1 MVVAYEGKEEQGRRR
16 TLKQRRVAAG
26 LRDGQSIWE
35 EASAHFAR
43 TRDMSALEKV
53 SIGGDGAEWVKT
65 GKDYFSHATLQLD
78 PFHLWRNIIK
88 ALGFDTKSAS
98 RLAVAINQ
106 GTLQDVQEILDSAA
120 KKVRGQS
127 ASALLILRSISAT
140 IGPEYK
146 QLTLVLAWALS
157 RARTGIFFV
166 PG

>member
-1 MVVAYEGKEEQGRRR
+1 MVVAYEGKEEQGSRR

-43 TRDMSALEKV
+43 TWDMSALEKV
-53 SIGGDGAEWVKT
+53 SIGGDGAEWVKA

-78 PFHLWRNIIK
+78 PFHLRRNITR
-88 ALGFDTKSAS
+88 ALESNTQSAS

-106 GTLQDVQEILDSAA
+106 GTLQGVQEILGSAA
-120 KKVRGQS
+120 KKPGDQN
-127 ASALLILRSISAT
+127 ASALLILRGISAT

-146 QLTLVLAWALS
+146 RLTLVLAWALS
-157 RARTGIFFV
+157 KAKTGIFFV